1 MLPPHGTNGH
11 FFTDIPAPR
20 KPQTPRRHGTD
31 TPNAP

>member
-20 KPQTPRRHGTD
+20 KPPASTEPD
-31 TPNAP
+31 AP